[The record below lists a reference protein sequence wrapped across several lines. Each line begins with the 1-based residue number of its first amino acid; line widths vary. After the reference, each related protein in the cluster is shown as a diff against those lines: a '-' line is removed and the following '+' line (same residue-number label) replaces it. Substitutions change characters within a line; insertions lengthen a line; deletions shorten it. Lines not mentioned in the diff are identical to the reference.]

1 MAPDTAVNFGALLG
15 DLILDSNGNN
25 YLEWLRVLDDNLH
38 MIKKEYLIRA
48 ELLTPPRVNASEEE
62 KIIYASLKAD
72 YDAVRQMMLL
82 HMDSYLNYAFEF
94 STIYE
99 MIVTLN
105 KWCMNWLKAKRQQ
118 LTRVLHECKMEM
130 NGCMRDHVVTMVDY
144 ISQLRPRS

>member
-1 MAPDTAVNFGALLG
+1 MAPDTPVNFDALLG

-48 ELLTPPRVNASEEE
+48 ELPTPPRVNASEEE
-62 KIIYASLKAD
+62 KIVYASLKAG
-72 YDAVRQMMLL
+72 YDAVRQVMLS
-82 HMDSYLNYAFEF
+82 HMDNYLNYAFEF

-105 KWCMNWLKAKRQQ
+105 KWFMN
-118 LTRVLHECKMEM
+118 
-130 NGCMRDHVVTMVDY
+130 
-144 ISQLRPRS
+144 